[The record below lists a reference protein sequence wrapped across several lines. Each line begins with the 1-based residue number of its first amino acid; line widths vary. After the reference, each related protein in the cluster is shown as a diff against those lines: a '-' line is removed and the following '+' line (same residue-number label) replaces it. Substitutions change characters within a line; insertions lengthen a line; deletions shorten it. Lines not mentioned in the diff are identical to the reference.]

1 MAAPVDIAI
10 IGLSGC
16 YAGAGNAQRYWQNIL
31 DKVDAVAPADEE
43 WTRHF
48 LDHDHWQQRNDRIYT
63 NRGGFLRD
71 LAVIDPTEY
80 GVMPS
85 QADGGDP
92 DHLLALKHAGDALAD
107 AGYGQRIGKKD
118 FDRQRTGVILGRG
131 TYTNRG
137 QANVLA
143 HALFVDELMDAVR
156 GLRPDF
162 SDAEMRE
169 LHAKLKKQLPPY
181 SGELV
186 GQLTPNVITGLI
198 CNRLDLMGPNYIVDA
213 ACASTM
219 MALDQAVRELVTGRC
234 DLMITGGVHAQTPPQ
249 LYVQFTQIKALS
261 NGQLRPFQK
270 GHSGT
275 LLGEGVGMLVLKRLA
290 DAERDGDRIYSVI
303 KGIGVASDGRAKG
316 LLTPRPEGEVL
327 AMRRAYESSGIDPN
341 TIDLIEAHGTGTD
354 VGDRTEIDTL
364 RAIYGGRGIGPQIAV
379 GTVKSMIGHCL
390 PASGSASLIKTA
402 LALHHKVL
410 PPTLCDEPDPELR
423 LDQSPLYLNTET
435 RPWVHGKSHARRAGV
450 NAFGFGGINA
460 HVILEE
466 YRGPSKAQVQVLHR
480 PAPTELVLLAANSSA
495 ELAGKAAAMLKHV
508 EAGAD
513 LAALAKA
520 SVAQATGSHRLA
532 IVADD
537 LADLGKK
544 LAQAIDK
551 LQRADATPFK
561 TRSGLHYGT
570 GAAPGKL
577 CFLYPG
583 EGAQY
588 PNMLA
593 DLCLQF
599 PQVRDWFDFIERTA
613 LETGRESRASAV
625 FAAPTGY
632 DEAQR
637 KAIEARL
644 FEMDVAAE
652 SVFAA
657 SMAIQSLLDD
667 LKLAPD
673 AMLGHS
679 TGENTAV
686 TACGVRRFKTREEI
700 AESVRD
706 LNLIFRRLE
715 AEGRIAEGT
724 LLTIGALRG
733 EMRAALLAN
742 PGSMQIAMDNC
753 PNQLVMFG
761 PPEEAKALSA
771 RLAEEGAICQELP
784 FGRAYHTPLFKPL
797 ADAYREYFREAD
809 FGPGRT
815 TLYSAR
821 SMAPF
826 PSEPEAIRELAAQ
839 QWENPVR
846 FTETLRKLYDDGYR
860 VFVEVGP
867 SGNLTSFV
875 SDTLRGVDDVIA
887 VSSNSRRK
895 ADMAQLHAMLAQL
908 FACGVSFDPAALYA
922 QRRIDGEIDL
932 LAEPSKAARRTI
944 TLKLQMP
951 SLRMPQDWA
960 PAKRPLPTSASEAPK
975 PAVVAESRSVE
986 APPPQA
992 AISMPAAPIDPR
1004 MAALKS
1010 HFALMQDFMQSQAR
1024 VLGIGMAAPATPAPT
1039 VAPIATTSDGLDPQ
1053 YPLLGRIL
1061 ELDAAHLLSERV
1073 YGIETDPFLLD
1084 HAMGE
1089 TPSARNTKLLPLI
1102 VVPFTFSVEIIA
1114 EAACRL
1120 CGDALKVTA
1129 VENARGHRWL
1139 ALDELGK
1146 LSLRIVAERQP
1157 SPDATPRVV
1166 VKLFQLDANEAKPLL
1181 VFEGHVL
1188 LADRYPTAPTPMP
1201 ALAQP
1206 LNAAR
1211 HNPAGELYRHGMFH
1225 GPRLQ
1230 GVRQLRG
1237 WNEQGIEADMATI
1250 STDDYFG
1257 FTQAPRLR
1265 TDPALLDAA
1274 GQLAGFWLT
1283 EKLSWEYNCFPFQIG
1298 RYEQYAD
1305 PQPAQR
1311 AMLGRGEFRLEG
1323 LKLDC
1328 QFDLLDADGALLS
1341 RATGWEDR
1349 KYAVPQNLFQLRL
1362 APLQRSLSVPTLQRE
1377 LASSGLVARRIDAFD
1392 EGYLEQ
1398 GGAVWMR
1405 LLAHL
1410 TLTERERHEFYRVL
1424 PRSGPRREEWLLGRV
1439 CAKEAVREWAAREL
1453 QLNLADADIEISHLD
1468 RGAPCVVSVLGWPEG
1483 VALPMISISH
1493 SRRSAVAACGAS
1505 DMLGIDFLPHQTIER
1520 VNVDD
1525 LIAGAFTTEEAG
1537 FFIQG
1542 WPKSDQRRAATALWC
1557 SKEAAAK
1564 ASGTGLEGKPQEWTI
1579 ASANLERRASNQPL
1593 VSVRRGGVDYDVE
1606 LYFGGDAL
1614 IALCRKA
1621 SAAGM
1626 KPVVAPVAL
1635 SRERNEV
1642 AVQRIN

>member
-80 GVMPS
+80 GVMPN

-92 DHLLALKHAGDALAD
+92 DHLLALKHAGDALGD
-107 AGYGQRIGKKD
+107 AGYRKKD

-162 SDAEMRE
+162 SDAEMLE

-234 DLMITGGVHAQTPPQ
+234 DLMITGGVQAQTPPQ

-261 NGQLRPFQK
+261 HGQLRPFQK

-341 TIDLIEAHGTGTD
+341 SIDLVEAHGTGTD

-364 RAIYGGRGIGPQIAV
+364 KAIYGGRGVGPQIAV

-460 HVILEE
+460 HVIMEE
-466 YRGPSKAQVQVLHR
+466 YRGPSRTQVQVLHR

-495 ELAGKAAAMLKHV
+495 ELASKAVAMLKHA
-508 EAGAD
+508 EAGAE
-513 LAALAKA
+513 LAVLAKA
-520 SVAQATGSHRLA
+520 SVAQAAGSHRLA

-537 LADLGKK
+537 IADLGKK

-551 LQRADATPFK
+551 LQRADSKPFK

-570 GAAPGKL
+570 GPAPGKV
-577 CFLYPG
+577 CFVYPG

-599 PQVRDWFDFIERTA
+599 PQVRDWFDFIEATA
-613 LETGRESRASAV
+613 LATGRESRASAV

-632 DEAQR
+632 DDAQR
-637 KAIEARL
+637 KALEARL

-706 LNLIFRRLE
+706 LNLIFRKLE

-724 LLTIGALRG
+724 LLTIGALRP
-733 EMRAALLAN
+733 EMREALLAN
-742 PGSMQIAMDNC
+742 PGSMQVAMDNC

-761 PPEEAKALSA
+761 PPEQAQALSK

-821 SMAPF
+821 SVAPF
-826 PSEPEAIRELAAQ
+826 PTEPDAIRELAAQ

-846 FTETLRKLYDDGYR
+846 FTETLRRLYDDGYR

-875 SDTLRGVDDVIA
+875 SDTLRGADDVIA

-908 FACGVSFDPAALYA
+908 FASGVSFDPAALYA
-922 QRRIDGEIDL
+922 HRRIDGEIDL
-932 LAEPSKAARRTI
+932 LAGPVKSTRRTI

-951 SLRMPQDWA
+951 TLRMPQDWA
-960 PAKRPLPTSASEAPK
+960 PAKRPLPVPASEAPK
-975 PAVVAESRSVE
+975 PALAAESRPADV
-986 APPPQA
+986 APPQA
-992 AISMPAAPIDPR
+992 AIVTPAAPVDPR

-1024 VLGIGMAAPATPAPT
+1024 VLGIGVAAPAAAAPT
-1039 VAPIATTSDGLDPQ
+1039 VAPIAATSDGFDPQ

-1061 ELDAAHLLSERV
+1061 EHDAAHLLSERV
-1073 YGIETDPFLLD
+1073 YGIATDPFLLD

-1089 TPSARNTKLLPLI
+1089 KPSARNAKLLPLI

-1157 SPDATPRVV
+1157 SPDATPRVA
-1166 VKLFQLDANEAKPLL
+1166 VKLLQLDTHEAKPLL

-1250 STDDYFG
+1250 STHDYFG

-1298 RYEQYAD
+1298 RYEQYTD

-1311 AMLGRGEFRLEG
+1311 AMIGRGEFRLEG

-1328 QFDLLDADGALLS
+1328 QFDLLDAHGALLS

-1362 APLQRSLSVPTLQRE
+1362 APLQRSLSVPALQRE
-1377 LASSGLVARRIDAFD
+1377 LASSGLVVRRIDAFD

-1439 CAKEAVREWAAREL
+1439 CAKEAVREWAAREW
-1453 QLNLADADIEISHLD
+1453 QLNLAGADIEIGRRDS
-1468 RGAPCVVSVLGWPEG
+1468 GAPCVVSVLGWPEG
-1483 VALPMISISH
+1483 AALPAISISH

-1505 DMLGIDFLPHQTIER
+1505 AMLGIDFLPHQAIER
-1520 VNVDD
+1520 VSVDD
-1525 LIAGAFTTEEAG
+1525 LIAGAFTPAEAE
-1537 FFIQG
+1537 FFIHG

-1593 VSVRRGGVDYDVE
+1593 VSVRRGGIDYDVE

-1621 SAAGM
+1621 GAAM
-1626 KPVVAPVAL
+1626 VKTAAQP
-1635 SRERNEV
+1635 RELNDV

>member
-16 YAGAGNAQRYWQNIL
+16 YAGAANAQRYWQNIL

-48 LDHDHWQQRNDRIYT
+48 LDRDHWQQRNDRIYT

-107 AGYGQRIGKKD
+107 AGYRKKD
-118 FDRQRTGVILGRG
+118 FDRQRAGVILGRG

-162 SDAEMRE
+162 SEAEMRD
-169 LHAKLKKQLPPY
+169 LHARLKQQLPPY

-234 DLMITGGVHAQTPPQ
+234 DLMITGGVQAQTPPQ

-290 DAERDGDRIYSVI
+290 DAERDGDRVYSVI

-327 AMRRAYESSGIDPN
+327 AMRRAYESSGIDPH

-364 RAIYGGRGIGPQIAV
+364 KAIYGGRGIGPQIAV

-466 YRGPSKAQVQVLHR
+466 YRGPSKTQVQVLHH
-480 PAPTELVLLAANSSA
+480 PAPTELVLLAANSPA
-495 ELAGKAAAMLKHV
+495 ELASKAAAMLRHV

-513 LAALAKA
+513 LAVLAKA
-520 SVAQATGSHRLA
+520 SVAQTAGAHRLA

-537 LADLGKK
+537 IADLGKK

-551 LQRADATPFK
+551 LQRADAKPFK

-570 GAAPGKL
+570 GAASGKL
-577 CFLYPG
+577 CFVYPG

-637 KAIEARL
+637 KALEARL

-706 LNLIFRRLE
+706 LNLIFRKLE

-733 EMRAALLAN
+733 EMREALLAD
-742 PGSMQIAMDNC
+742 PGSMQVAMDNC

-761 PPEEAKALSA
+761 PPDEAQALA
-771 RLAEEGAICQELP
+771 KKLAEEGAICQELP

-809 FGPGRT
+809 FGRGRT

-821 SMAPF
+821 SVAPF
-826 PSEPEAIRELAAQ
+826 PTEPDAIRELAAQ

-846 FTETLRKLYDDGYR
+846 FTDTLRRLYDDGYR

-922 QRRIDGEIDL
+922 HRRIDGEIDL
-932 LAEPSKAARRTI
+932 LAEPVKSTRRTI

-951 SLRMPQDWA
+951 TLRMPQDWA
-960 PAKRPLPTSASEAPK
+960 PAKRPLPVPASEAPK
-975 PAVVAESRSVE
+975 PAVVAGPRPVD
-986 APPPQA
+986 ATLPQA
-992 AISMPAAPIDPR
+992 AIATPAAPIDPR
-1004 MAALKS
+1004 MAALQS

-1024 VLGIGMAAPATPAPT
+1024 VLGISAGIGSGAAAAVASAAPLATRG
-1039 VAPIATTSDGLDPQ
+1039 DDLDPQ
-1053 YPLLGRIL
+1053 YPLLGRIV

-1073 YGIETDPFLLD
+1073 YSVETDPFLLD

-1089 TPSARNTKLLPLI
+1089 APSARNAKLLPLI

-1120 CGDALKVTA
+1120 CGDALKVTV

-1157 SPDATPRVV
+1157 SPDATPRVA
-1166 VKLFQLDANEAKPLL
+1166 VKLFQLDTNEAKPLL

-1188 LADRYPTAPTPMP
+1188 LADRYLLAPTPMP

-1211 HNPAGELYRHGMFH
+1211 NNPAGELYRHGMFH

-1230 GVRQLRG
+1230 GVKRLRG

-1250 STDDYFG
+1250 PTHDYFG
-1257 FTQAPRLR
+1257 FTQTPRLR

-1305 PQPAQR
+1305 PQPASR

-1328 QFDLLDADGALLS
+1328 QFDLLDAHGALLS

-1362 APLQRSLSVPTLQRE
+1362 APLRHSLSLPTLQCE

-1439 CAKEAVREWAAREL
+1439 CAKEAVREWAAREW
-1453 QLNLADADIEISHLD
+1453 QLDIAGADIEIGYRDS
-1468 RGAPCVVSVLGWPEG
+1468 GAPCVVSVPGWPEG
-1483 VALPMISISH
+1483 MALPAVSISH
-1493 SRRSAVAACGAS
+1493 SRRSAVAVCGNSA
-1505 DMLGIDFLPHQTIER
+1505 MLGIDFLPHQAIER

-1525 LIAGAFTTEEAG
+1525 LIAGAFTLAEAQA
-1537 FFIQG
+1537 FIHG

-1564 ASGTGLEGKPQEWTI
+1564 ASGTGLEGKPQEWVI

-1593 VSVRRGGVDYDVE
+1593 VSVRRGGIDYDVE

-1621 SAAGM
+1621 SAATV
-1626 KPVVAPVAL
+1626 KAVAQP
-1635 SRERNEV
+1635 REMNDG
-1642 AVQRIN
+1642 AVQRIS